1 MTSYD
6 VCEMIKIGDYC
17 QMVSSM
23 ATPEPSKHEKREHM
37 IELIGISDQLL
48 KLLDRRVSK
57 TGSDRS
63 GYILELLRKDLL
75 ETLHPEMTFEQ
86 LLSPVHRH
94 VQESH
99 ISESDL
105 EELFEDERFGGLAGV

>member
-1 MTSYD
+1 
-6 VCEMIKIGDYC
+6 
-17 QMVSSM
+17 MVSSM
-23 ATPEPSKHEKREHM
+23 ATPEPSKHEKREHI

-48 KLLDRRVSK
+48 KLLDRRVSQ

-75 ETLHPEMTFEQ
+75 ETPHPEMTFEQ
-86 LLSPVHRH
+86 ILSPVHRH

-99 ISESDL
+99 ISKEDL
-105 EELFEDERFGGLAGV
+105 EELFEDEREEVWLCQGEQLTGLRR